1 MGRQNKVR
9 GQDKSGRCAEPSSPG
24 RFVVSQRVS
33 EDLREVRENRAMCA
47 KLKTLGLR
55 PVSCTS
61 RTILPCNE
69 DDFRIRPGRIG
80 SSKRQ
85 RTKSAIAQVLVAA
98 RLAGGVISKQGR
110 IVSPRSST
118 FGRGRVA
125 AVRAGHRFGSRTRG
139 AVIKA
144 RVVKTTARGSLGAH
158 LSYLQR
164 DGVTRDG
171 ERGHLFSADEQAI
184 DPDAFAKACENDRHH
199 FRFIVSPDDA
209 LEMADL
215 KSFTRNLMDQ
225 MEKDLG
231 TRLDWAAVDHWNT
244 EHPHIHVIV
253 RGVGDDS
260 KDLVISRDYIREGM
274 RGRARELITRELGP
288 RTEIDIRRSLER
300 QVDAER
306 WTEIDRDLARS
317 AQRDGLIDM
326 ALEPGSQPDVT
337 HALKVGRL
345 RKLERLDIAR
355 EVGPGQWTLS
365 GDAEQQLRALGSRGD
380 IIKRMHETMTK
391 RGIDRG
397 TSSYNINPD
406 QGTPVIGKLIDRGLH
421 EELTGSAYAIV
432 DGIDGRTHH
441 LTFSDID
448 ATTNCRPGSIVELR
462 HFEDRKGRARTAL
475 AVRSDLDLQSQI
487 AAPGAT
493 WLDHR
498 NLSKGSVDLG
508 GGFGAEVRDAM
519 EARAEHLADIG
530 LARRQG
536 QRIIFARNLLDTLKG
551 SDLEATARRLSS
563 EIGIPYNPSKS
574 GEYVMG
580 TVRRQLNLA
589 SGRYALIDNGLGF
602 ALVPWST
609 SLDKQIGKH
618 ISGVM
623 RGDGGVDWS
632 FGRGRGLG
640 L

>member
-1 MGRQNKVR
+1 MG
-9 GQDKSGRCAEPSSPG
+9 GRS
-24 RFVVSQRVS
+24 RV
-33 EDLREVRENRAMCA
+33 AII
-47 KLKTLGLR
+47 KT
-55 PVSCTS
+55 
-61 RTILPCNE
+61 
-69 DDFRIRPGRIG
+69 
-80 SSKRQ
+80 
-85 RTKSAIAQVLVAA
+85 
-98 RLAGGVISKQGR
+98 R
-110 IVSPRSST
+110 IVRM
-118 FGRGRVA
+118 GG
-125 AVRAGHRFGSRTRG
+125 
-139 AVIKA
+139 
-144 RVVKTTARGSLGAH
+144 RGSLGSH

-171 ERGHLFSADEQAI
+171 ERGKLFGADGQEV
-184 DPDAFAKACENDRHH
+184 DPIAFAKRCENDRHH
-199 FRFIVSPDDA
+199 FRFIVSPEDA
-209 LEMADL
+209 PEMADL
-215 KSFTRNLMDQ
+215 KSFTRDLMSQ

-253 RGVGDDS
+253 RGVGEDGQN
-260 KDLVISRDYIREGM
+260 LVISRDYIREGM
-274 RGRARELITRELGP
+274 RNRASELITRELGL

-300 QVDAER
+300 QVEAER

-317 AQRDGLIDM
+317 VQRDGLIDM
-326 ALEPGSQPDVT
+326 APQPGSQPDVT
-337 HALKVGRL
+337 HALRMGRL
-345 RKLERLDIAR
+345 RKLERLDLAR
-355 EVGPGQWTLS
+355 EIGPGQWTLS
-365 GDAEQQLRALGSRGD
+365 GDTEQQLRALGSRGD

-397 TSSYNINPD
+397 TTSYSINPD
-406 QGTPVIGKLIDRGLH
+406 RGTPVIGKLIDRGLH
-421 EELTGSAYAIV
+421 DELTGSAYTIV

-441 LTFSDID
+441 LTFSDIE
-448 ATTNCRPGSIVELR
+448 ATTDCRPGSIVELR
-462 HFEDRKGRARTAL
+462 RFEDRKGRARTAL

-498 NLSKGSVDLG
+498 NLSKGSIDLG

-530 LARRQG
+530 LATRQG

-551 SDLEATARRLSS
+551 GDLEATARRLSS

-589 SGRYALIDNGLGF
+589 SGRYAMIDNGLGF
-602 ALVPWST
+602 ALVPWSP
-609 SLDKQIGKH
+609 SLDKQLGKH

>member
-1 MGRQNKVR
+1 MSV
-9 GQDKSGRCAEPSSPG
+9 
-24 RFVVSQRVS
+24 
-33 EDLREVRENRAMCA
+33 
-47 KLKTLGLR
+47 
-55 PVSCTS
+55 
-61 RTILPCNE
+61 E

-85 RTKSAIAQVLVAA
+85 RTKSAIAQALVAA
-98 RLAGGVISKQGR
+98 RLAGGLISRQGR
-110 IVSPRSST
+110 IVSPRTST
-118 FGRGRVA
+118 FGRGRIA
-125 AVRAGHRFGSRTRG
+125 AVKAGHKIRSSSRV
-139 AVIKA
+139 VIVKA
-144 RVVKTTARGSLGAH
+144 RVARMNGRGSLGSH

-171 ERGHLFSADEQAI
+171 EPGKLFGADSREV
-184 DPDAFAKACENDRHH
+184 DPLNFAETCDNDRHH
-199 FRFIVSPDDA
+199 FRFIVSPEYA
-209 LEMADL
+209 VSMSDL
-215 KSFTRNLMDQ
+215 KRFTRDLMDQ
-225 MEKDLG
+225 METDLG

-244 EHPHIHVIV
+244 EHPHIHIIV
-253 RGVGDDS
+253 RGIGEDGQN
-260 KDLVISRDYIREGM
+260 LVISRDYIREGL
-274 RGRARELITRELGP
+274 RGRASNLITRELGP

-306 WTEIDRDLARS
+306 WTDIDRDLARS
-317 AQRDGLIDM
+317 VERDGLIDM
-326 ALEPGSQPDVT
+326 APEPGTQPDVS

-421 EELTGSAYAIV
+421 EELSGSAYAII

-448 ATTNCRPGSIVELR
+448 ATTDCRPGSIVELR
-462 HFEDRKGRARTAL
+462 RFEDRKGRARTAL
-475 AVRSDLDLQSQI
+475 AVRSDLDLESQI

-498 NLSKGSVDLG
+498 NLNKGSVDLG

-589 SGRYALIDNGLGF
+589 SGRYAMIDNGLGF
-602 ALVPWST
+602 ALVPWSP